1 MLELKVS
8 EKELFNDDEGT
19 FVAVAAQTLE
29 LEHSLI
35 SVSKWE
41 SKWRKPF
48 LIEGKHDPEAYVDYI
63 RCMCITR
70 NVPEEVFLSL
80 SSEEIQ
86 LLTEYIDT
94 EQTATWFNE
103 TPGDNKPKP
112 TQAITSELIYYW
124 MIAYNV
130 PAEYQKWPL
139 SRLLTLIRVCEAKNA
154 PQKKQSKA
162 ELHARMRALNAE
174 RRAKQ
179 NGKG

>member
-63 RCMCITR
+63 RCMCIR
-70 NVPEEVFLSL
+70 KNF
-80 SSEEIQ
+80 
-86 LLTEYIDT
+86 
-94 EQTATWFNE
+94 
-103 TPGDNKPKP
+103 
-112 TQAITSELIYYW
+112 TSGKICVGILKS
-124 MIAYNV
+124 
-130 PAEYQKWPL
+130 AEKKK
-139 SRLLTLIRVCEAKNA
+139 KNA
-154 PQKKQSKA
+154 VY
-162 ELHARMRALNAE
+162 ECF
-174 RRAKQ
+174 
-179 NGKG
+179 